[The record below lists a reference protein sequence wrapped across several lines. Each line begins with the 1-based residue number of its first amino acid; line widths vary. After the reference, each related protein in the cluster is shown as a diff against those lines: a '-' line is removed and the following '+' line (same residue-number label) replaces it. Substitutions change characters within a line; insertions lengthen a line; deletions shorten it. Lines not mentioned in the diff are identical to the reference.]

1 MPRQTKAIQKFK
13 VINYDANSDIIPDI
27 SKVILPP
34 DLSLAVYNLIIDD
47 QREKRLEQANEKI

>member
-13 VINYDANSDIIPDI
+13 VINYDANGDIIPDL

-47 QREKRLEQANEKI
+47 QKEKRLETNK